1 MFFSSAFRSSFLLPD
16 FLRPPRNFVMG
27 NWVGAAPRYSYAAY
41 LPATTRFLCKCII
54 DRFCGWNRRI
64 GPDVLHRILR
74 RRHIRERKRRWRS
87 SDIVG
92 RSSYMI
98 TSRPITQ
105 SVLLKTTGSTDA
117 GSFRIKRNAPT
128 LGFHNAVARP
138 WSETAISAASRPT
151 ILSIRIFPSVLS
163 GARPI
168 VMASLV
174 FTKLDD
180 DNSTRSSFGPVGA
193 AAAIARILHVGQK

>member
-1 MFFSSAFRSSFLLPD
+1 MIKFITC
-16 FLRPPRNFVMG
+16 PPRLKSKLGLKSRTSSIASVAETADSAG
-27 NWVGAAPRYSYAAY
+27 CPPPDTPSPPYSGA
-41 LPATTRFLCKCII
+41 
-54 DRFCGWNRRI
+54 
-64 GPDVLHRILR
+64 
-74 RRHIRERKRRWRS
+74 KRRWRS
-87 SDIVG
+87 SDIIA
-92 RSSYMI
+92 RSSYII
-98 TSRPITQ
+98 TWRPITQ

-117 GSFRIKRNAPT
+117 GSFRIKRNAPI
-128 LGFHNAVARP
+128 LGFHDAVARP

-180 DNSTRSSFGPVGA
+180 ENSTRSSFGPIGA
-193 AAAIARILHVGQK
+193 AAAIARILHVGQKFEDRAKIGQRSKME